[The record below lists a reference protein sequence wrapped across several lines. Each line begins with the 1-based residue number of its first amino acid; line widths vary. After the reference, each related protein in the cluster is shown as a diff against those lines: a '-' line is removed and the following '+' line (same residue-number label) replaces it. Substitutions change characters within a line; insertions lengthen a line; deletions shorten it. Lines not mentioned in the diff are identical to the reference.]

1 MLSLSFANKYLL
13 VVFCVIGCRV
23 SELSVCS
30 PAGTGEA
37 GKSTFIKQMRIIH
50 GQGYSDKDR
59 AEFSSLVYRNIF
71 HGMQILI
78 EAMAALKIAYA
89 DAGNKVHLAL
99 LLCGL
104 SLTVAWSC
112 SCRDLRV

>member
-1 MLSLSFANKYLL
+1 MDA
-13 VVFCVIGCRV
+13 V
-23 SELSVCS
+23 SVECVCS
-30 PAGTGEA
+30 PTAGTGEA

-78 EAMAALKIAYA
+78 DAMAALKIAYA
-89 DAGNKVHLAL
+89 DAGNKVHLARL
-99 LLCGL
+99 
-104 SLTVAWSC
+104 
-112 SCRDLRV
+112 LRVVSSAMLCAPAPAEIRECGECGGPGGSHGDHC